1 MQLNRTTTTFQQK
14 MKLHRW
20 NLNNLKA
27 KEELFQ
33 MEYLKDFCPGDLNNK
48 VYARFYFACCA
59 QLAYKKPNLTE
70 KYFRQAGFT
79 SINLLDYEGA
89 QCYLLSNK
97 DTAVIVFRGTEPKQ
111 KSDIWADLKTWK
123 KKSQTKGSIHSGF
136 MGETDKVW
144 ESVNKFVRDNK
155 DKDLYIAGHSLGGA
169 MASVAS
175 SRLQQHAPLKMTYT
189 YGSPR
194 VGNSSWRNY
203 QTWSHQ
209 RIQNN
214 NDVVTQTPPMLLG
227 FRHHVPSVYINHY
240 GNIRKL
246 TRWQKTKD
254 MFRGRWRA
262 IQKFQFFDGIMDHNM
277 DKYCLKLHK
286 VWEREAY
293 VHRSHISAIKREKLE
308 GME

>member
-89 QCYLLSNK
+89 QCYLLGNK
-97 DTAVIVFRGTEPKQ
+97 DIAVIVFRGTEPKQ

>member
-1 MQLNRTTTTFQQK
+1 
-14 MKLHRW
+14 
-20 NLNNLKA
+20 
-27 KEELFQ
+27 
-33 MEYLKDFCPGDLNNK
+33 MEYLKDFCPGDLSDK

-89 QCYLLSNK
+89 QCYLLGNK
-97 DTAVIVFRGTEPKQ
+97 DIAVIVFRGTEPKQ

-144 ESVNKFVRDNK
+144 ESVQKFVSDNK

-175 SRLQQHAPLKMTYT
+175 SRLQNHGPLKTTYT

-194 VGNSSWRNY
+194 VGNSSWRDY

-286 VWEREAY
+286 VWEKEAY

>member
-1 MQLNRTTTTFQQK
+1 
-14 MKLHRW
+14 
-20 NLNNLKA
+20 
-27 KEELFQ
+27 
-33 MEYLKDFCPGDLNNK
+33 MEYLKDFCPGDLTNK

-59 QLAYKKPNLTE
+59 QLAYKKPNITE

-155 DKDLYIAGHSLGGA
+155 DKNLYIAGHSLGGA

-175 SRLQQHAPLKMTYT
+175 SRLQQHPPLKMTYT

-194 VGNSSWRNY
+194 VGNSSWRNF

-209 RIQNN
+209 RMQNN

-286 VWEREAY
+286 VWENEAY
-293 VHRSHISAIKREKLE
+293 VHRSNVSAIKREK
-308 GME
+308 

>member
-286 VWEREAY
+286 VWEKEAY

>member
-1 MQLNRTTTTFQQK
+1 MEKYLN
-14 MKLHRW
+14 
-20 NLNNLKA
+20 
-27 KEELFQ
+27 
-33 MEYLKDFCPGDLNNK
+33 DFSHGDLTDK
-48 VYARFYFACCA
+48 VYARFFFACCA
-59 QLAYKKPNLTE
+59 MLAYKKPNLTE
-70 KYFRQAGFT
+70 KYFRQAGFE

-89 QCYLLSNK
+89 QCYLLANN

-123 KKSQTKGSIHSGF
+123 KKSQTKGSIHAGF

-144 ESVNKFVRDNK
+144 ESVFKFVRDNK

-175 SRLQQHAPLKMTYT
+175 SRLQQHPPLKMTYT

-194 VGNSSWRNY
+194 VGNSTWTGF
-203 QTWSHQ
+203 QKWSHQ

-227 FRHHVPSVYINHY
+227 FRHHYPSVYINHY

-246 TRWQKTKD
+246 TRWQKIKD
-254 MFRGRWRA
+254 MFRGRWQA
-262 IQKFQFFDGIMDHNM
+262 IKKLQFFDGIYDHNM

-286 VWEREAY
+286 VWEQDVYA
-293 VHRSHISAIKREKLE
+293 HRSEVSSFKHGQEE
-308 GME
+308 

>member
-1 MQLNRTTTTFQQK
+1 
-14 MKLHRW
+14 
-20 NLNNLKA
+20 
-27 KEELFQ
+27 

>member
-1 MQLNRTTTTFQQK
+1 
-14 MKLHRW
+14 
-20 NLNNLKA
+20 
-27 KEELFQ
+27 

-144 ESVNKFVRDNK
+144 ESVKKFVGDNS
-155 DKDLYIAGHSLGGA
+155 DKNLYIAGHSLGGA

>member
-1 MQLNRTTTTFQQK
+1 
-14 MKLHRW
+14 
-20 NLNNLKA
+20 
-27 KEELFQ
+27 

-89 QCYLLSNK
+89 QCYLLGNK
-97 DTAVIVFRGTEPKQ
+97 DIAVIVFRGTEPKQ

-293 VHRSHISAIKREKLE
+293 VHRSHISATKREKLE